1 MDHPQEVEVM
11 KRTVVI
17 GLALVLSAAV
27 GCKGGGGNF
36 GDGGGASVWLVGTG
50 GSLLASRPDNSY
62 SIRDSHTTAN
72 LYSIYCVDFVHGW
85 VSGQGGLIMRSADGG
100 ASWQSADSTTQR
112 SLYAIAFADVNNGI
126 AVGDA
131 GTIVR
136 SQDGGATWS
145 ASASNTTQT
154 LRAVHI
160 TRDAKTVLAV
170 GDNGVILRSTDG
182 GKSFTAVP
190 TGYDTPAWRAIGFTA
205 DGQLGFIAG
214 AAGELSVTRDGGL
227 TWTGLNK
234 APAGLRGLSVN
245 VDGSRVVGVGEGGLI
260 LRSVDQGATWTEI
273 DSGTNQTLN
282 AIGFVLENNNQ
293 GWAVGDHG
301 TILTTVDGAQ
311 QFASG
316 VSPVAADFTGI
327 ENF

>member
-11 KRTVVI
+11 KRTVGI
-17 GLALVLSAAV
+17 GLALVLAAVV
-27 GCKGGGGNF
+27 GCKGGSGNS
-36 GDGGGASVWLVGTG
+36 GDGGSSSSWLVGTG
-50 GSLLASRPDNSY
+50 GSLLSSRADNSY
-62 SIRDSHTTAN
+62 AIRDSHTTAD

-85 VSGQGGLIMRSADGG
+85 VSGQGGSILRSADGG

-112 SLYAIAFADVNNGI
+112 ALYAIAFADVNNGI

-136 SQDGGATWS
+136 SQDGGVTWS
-145 ASASNTTQT
+145 AIASNTTQT

-160 TRDAKTVLAV
+160 SRDAKTAVAV

-182 GKSFTAVP
+182 GKSFAAVP
-190 TGYDTPAWRAIGFTA
+190 SGYDTPAWRAVGFTA
-205 DGQLGFIAG
+205 DGQLGFLAG
-214 AAGELSVTRDGGL
+214 AAGELSVTRDGGF

-245 VDGSRVVGVGEGGLI
+245 VDGSRVVAVGESGLI
-260 LRSVDQGATWTEI
+260 LRSADQGATWTEI
-273 DSGTNQTLN
+273 DSGTSQTLN
-282 AIGFVLENNNQ
+282 AMGFVLENNNQ
-293 GWAVGDHG
+293 GWAVGDRG
-301 TILTTVDGAQ
+301 TILVTVDGAQ
-311 QFASG
+311 QFTAG
-316 VSPVAADFTGI
+316 VSPVAADFNGI